1 MAEPRRRHLVAGGVW
16 RKSYV
21 CEALAKLKVP
31 CNHGRLAYHQGTAA
45 APCRPRTKAGWRRGY
60 GSDLVAPI
68 PREVRLARDERAC
81 FVLYPSN
88 KRESHTT
95 HDFEYSGHTFYSI
108 TKHLPLVSSRDTPRI
123 ATRGLFFSADATL
136 TISYSHCR
144 HNPGMRSVRPELT
157 STDTTMST
165 PLFQSE

>member
-1 MAEPRRRHLVAGGVW
+1 M
-16 RKSYV
+16 
-21 CEALAKLKVP
+21 
-31 CNHGRLAYHQGTAA
+31 
-45 APCRPRTKAGWRRGY
+45 
-60 GSDLVAPI
+60 VAPI

-123 ATRGLFFSADATL
+123 ATADVFPVDATP
-136 TISYSHCR
+136 TISYSHRR